1 MNNLSARLRHLWTD
15 ESGQAMVLV
24 AVAMTMLVGFAA
36 LVIDIGQAHY
46 EQSRVQAAAD
56 ASALAAALEIGGPC
70 SSVANCSAMQ
80 TAAQQALV
88 ENGMT
93 GSTLA
98 TQCGSSAAT
107 GITLMVNNG
116 PCALGSNDPNSGNS
130 DYVETVVT
138 EVEPTYLAKA
148 LGINS
153 MKISARAEAKIGNS
167 QFCVDVQ
174 DPGSVAFDDSGS
186 SVLNAPTCGIDINSS
201 ANNGLTISGSATIDA
216 NAVEV
221 HGPKDSTSGNIKFPG
236 AQPAFGAPSLIDPLN
251 WLNSQA
257 PSTSP
262 CTPGDTNTVQISATT
277 NTTLSPG
284 VYCGG
289 IRISG
294 SSPVTFNPGTYVITG
309 STGLS
314 VSGSSR
320 LTGTGVTFYFSQGSL
335 VMSGSSTVTLVAPTT
350 GTYAGVLIF
359 QSPSDA
365 TPMTISGSSS
375 SAYQG
380 AIYLPCN
387 PSATNCANAG
397 LTISGGGN
405 NAAYTILDTYK
416 LNMSGS
422 VDFNVGSDY
431 SSLPNGSPAKGTSVL
446 VE

>member
-1 MNNLSARLRHLWTD
+1 MNNLAARLRHLWTD

-116 PCALGSNDPNSGNS
+116 PCALGSTDPNSGNS

-320 LTGTGVTFYFSQGSL
+320 LTGTGVTFYFSQ
-335 VMSGSSTVTLVAPTT
+335 
-350 GTYAGVLIF
+350 
-359 QSPSDA
+359 DR
-365 TPMTISGSSS
+365 
-375 SAYQG
+375 
-380 AIYLPCN
+380 
-387 PSATNCANAG
+387 
-397 LTISGGGN
+397 
-405 NAAYTILDTYK
+405 K
-416 LNMSGS
+416 S
-422 VDFNVGSDY
+422 VV
-431 SSLPNGSPAKGTSVL
+431 
-446 VE
+446 